1 MAPPAGQIR
10 PAKYLASFVLIV
22 VALYAL
28 VFLTGN
34 GSAKP
39 KLGIDLQGGTIVTLT
54 ARQED
59 GQQPSEEALNRARDL
74 IEVRVNGLGVS
85 GAEVVRD
92 GNNLTI
98 TVPGADS
105 EGAKG
110 LGQTARLAF
119 RKVVG
124 QPIPAAMPQQPQ
136 SSTPPSSTPPSGSN
150 TAPPSQTASP
160 PSSSNAPAG
169 RPAPNLAAQPSST
182 PPPPSSTAASTPPS
196 TPSAPS
202 NVDPKVAKEIQEAK
216 ALRQST
222 DQQILSQA
230 ALMLDCSQPDPLR
243 GNDDLD
249 KPLVTCDEKGEFK
262 YVLAPVN
269 PAAGDTTVK
278 PDDYANYSRL
288 TGEDINNA
296 AANSNPNGTGYVVNL
311 DFKTEG
317 GTKWAKFTAANVQ
330 QAVAV
335 VLDGEVMS
343 APTIQSAIEGGSTEI
358 SGKFTLKEAQN
369 LANTLKYGALPLSF
383 DASEAQTISPT
394 LGLQSLK
401 AGLIAGGIGLALVF
415 VYCMFYYRLLGIM
428 TILSLALSG
437 VIVYGVLVLLGRWI
451 GFTLDL
457 AGIAGFIVAIG
468 ITADSFIVFFER
480 LKDEVREGRTFRSA
494 VPRAWVRSRRT
505 ILSADAVSFIAA
517 AVLYVI
523 AVGQVKGFAFTLG
536 MSTVLDLVVVFL
548 VTHPLVGDGV
558 EVQVPVQPEA
568 VRPGRRP
575 ARGCVPPPRRHRRQV
590 RCREGGLTWATC
602 SPPLCRATARS
613 TSSASASAGTSS
625 SIILLVC
632 IGSMVF
638 NGFNLGIDFKGG
650 TKISL
655 PSVSASGQTIS
666 TANVEERYAKA
677 LPGKK
682 PNAVQAVGT
691 GDSAS
696 IQIKSPAL
704 TITRSRR

>member
-39 KLGIDLQGGTIVTLT
+39 KLGIDLQGGTLVTLT

-59 GQQPSEEALNRARDL
+59 GAQPSEEALNRARDL

-92 GNNLTI
+92 GNNLVI

-119 RKVVG
+119 RKVIG
-124 QPIPAAMPQQPQ
+124 QPVPAGAVPQTQ
-136 SSTPPSSTPPSGSN
+136 TSTPPSGSAS
-150 TAPPSQTASP
+150 TPPSAPASQTVAPP
-160 PSSSNAPAG
+160 PSSGAPQG
-169 RPAPNLAAQPSST
+169 RPAPNLAAQPSSA
-182 PPPPSSTAASTPPS
+182 PPSSSAAPSSAAPSTPP
-196 TPSAPS
+196 APS

-222 DQQILSQA
+222 DPQVLQQA
-230 ALMLDCSQPDPLR
+230 AIMLDCTKADPLR

-262 YVLAPVN
+262 YTLAPVN
-269 PAAGDTTVK
+269 PPKDDTQTK
-278 PDDYANYSRL
+278 ADDFSNYSRL
-288 TGEDINNA
+288 TGEDISNA
-296 AANSNPNGTGYVVNL
+296 AANNNPNGTGYVVNL
-311 DFKTEG
+311 DFKSEG
-317 GTKWAKFTAANVQ
+317 GTKWGSFTAANVQ

-343 APTIQSAIEGGSTEI
+343 APTIQSAISGGSTEI

-383 DASEAQTISPT
+383 DSSEAQTISPT

-415 VYCMFYYRLLGIM
+415 VYCLFYYRLLGIL
-428 TILSLALSG
+428 TILSLVLSG
-437 VIVYGVLVLLGRWI
+437 VVIYAVLVLLGRVI

-548 VTHPLVGDGV
+548 VTHPLVALASKSKFLSNPSLSGLGG
-558 EVQVPVQPEA
+558 A
-568 VRPGRRP
+568 
-575 ARGCVPPPRRHRRQV
+575 A
-590 RCREGGLTWATC
+590 REGAAH
-602 SPPLCRATARS
+602 RAT
-613 TSSASASAGTSS
+613 TTGKT
-625 SIILLVC
+625 
-632 IGSMVF
+632 
-638 NGFNLGIDFKGG
+638 
-650 TKISL
+650 
-655 PSVSASGQTIS
+655 
-666 TANVEERYAKA
+666 TAVKEA
-677 LPGKK
+677 
-682 PNAVQAVGT
+682 
-691 GDSAS
+691 
-696 IQIKSPAL
+696 
-704 TITRSRR
+704 